1 MPAKSSPAS
10 AKATS
15 APSASPPS
23 DPWNYEE
30 TVATVEAIMADL
42 ESGRLPLAEVLT
54 QFEQA
59 VQALQRCETYL
70 AEKRSQV
77 DLLIDV
83 LTDA

>member
-1 MPAKSSPAS
+1 MPAKSVSP
-10 AKATS
+10 K
-15 APSASPPS
+15 P
-23 DPWNYEE
+23 DPWSYEE
-30 TVATVEAIMADL
+30 TVATVEAIVADL

-70 AEKRSQV
+70 ADKRSQV
-77 DLLIDV
+77 DLLIET

>member
-1 MPAKSSPAS
+1 MPAKS
-10 AKATS
+10 AKS
-15 APSASPPS
+15 QPESWS
-23 DPWNYEE
+23 YEE
-30 TVATVEAIMADL
+30 TVATIEAIVADL

-77 DLLIDV
+77 DVLIET

>member
-1 MPAKSSPAS
+1 MPAKS
-10 AKATS
+10 AKSQPEAWS
-15 APSASPPS
+15 
-23 DPWNYEE
+23 YEE
-30 TVATVEAIMADL
+30 TVATVEAIVADL

-59 VQALQRCETYL
+59 VQALQRCEAYL

-77 DLLIDV
+77 DVLIET